1 MSSPFSFG
9 FILCIDHFS
18 ETLYF
23 PEHKPV
29 DREILETHWV
39 ARGAISLTF
48 SCKCVDLMEFK
59 FASTAGFQ

>member
-1 MSSPFSFG
+1 M
-9 FILCIDHFS
+9 CIDNAS

-39 ARGAISLTF
+39 ATGAISVAF
-48 SCKCVDLMEFK
+48 SCKCVDLMK
-59 FASTAGFQ
+59 FLLASTAGFQ